1 MSNKEGNGTRD
12 LLNNSNFKVWKKE
25 IYILLKRKGLEQY
38 IQKDVLTKVDGS
50 KLSGEAKKKL
60 KLIDETTNL
69 YYSESVTDE
78 IIKAD
83 AETKDYLMN
92 SISIDLVDDIDFISL
107 SAYEIFKLITS
118 LNQSNKNDRIE
129 EIKEEL
135 DKMRYDPEGETTL
148 TIFISRMN
156 LKFKELTSLNE
167 NLEFQEKFDYLYNAI
182 PEELAIKSNIISHQV
197 SWEDTTSHLIK
208 VERQLKRLKEKR
220 QKNEENSPVSTNIE
234 TKVNSNYNNDS
245 NSNYNNDSNS
255 NNDKNG
261 YYKNYNRNYKSK
273 NKNYK
278 NARCKTNKN
287 DIKCWNCGKFG
298 HYSNEC
304 KMNRSDKNYRYKS
317 KNKNKHEEYF
327 FKDYND
333 AYDIESNNAFYS
345 SMLPFKN
352 VKYYTHNNTIDNNQV
367 NDDKKEKEND
377 LHSWTLDSGTTYHMT
392 GDLNCLSDVR
402 KYKKRIYF
410 ANGDSV
416 RSNYIGTYK
425 GY

>member
-1 MSNKEGNGTRD
+1 MSNKKGNGTRD

-278 NARCKTNKN
+278 NARCKKNKN

-392 GDLNCLSDVR
+392 GDLNCLSDIR

>member
-317 KNKNKHEEYF
+317 KNK
-327 FKDYND
+327 
-333 AYDIESNNAFYS
+333 
-345 SMLPFKN
+345 
-352 VKYYTHNNTIDNNQV
+352 
-367 NDDKKEKEND
+367 
-377 LHSWTLDSGTTYHMT
+377 
-392 GDLNCLSDVR
+392 
-402 KYKKRIYF
+402 
-410 ANGDSV
+410 
-416 RSNYIGTYK
+416 
-425 GY
+425 

>member
-83 AETKDYLMN
+83 AETKDYLMKHRLFN
-92 SISIDLVDDIDFISL
+92 E
-107 SAYEIFKLITS
+107 Y

-234 TKVNSNYNNDS
+234 TK
-245 NSNYNNDSNS
+245 
-255 NNDKNG
+255 
-261 YYKNYNRNYKSK
+261 KSK

-317 KNKNKHEEYF
+317 KNK
-327 FKDYND
+327 
-333 AYDIESNNAFYS
+333 
-345 SMLPFKN
+345 
-352 VKYYTHNNTIDNNQV
+352 
-367 NDDKKEKEND
+367 
-377 LHSWTLDSGTTYHMT
+377 
-392 GDLNCLSDVR
+392 
-402 KYKKRIYF
+402 
-410 ANGDSV
+410 
-416 RSNYIGTYK
+416 
-425 GY
+425 